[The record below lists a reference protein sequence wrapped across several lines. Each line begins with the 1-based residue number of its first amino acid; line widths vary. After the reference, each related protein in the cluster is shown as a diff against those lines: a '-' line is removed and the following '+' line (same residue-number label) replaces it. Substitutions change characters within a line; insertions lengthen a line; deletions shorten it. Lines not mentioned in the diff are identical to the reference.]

1 MGLISLKEIEMKK
14 LNTLLIIMS
23 LLIIFSACS
32 QSGQP
37 AGQDRVLRLA
47 KSVDPDGL
55 DPQRS
60 VAESTFEIT
69 SILYDTLFEVEE
81 DGSLAPGIAES
92 YNLSQDGLSL
102 KVKIKEGLRFHNDKP
117 LDAQAL
123 MDSFLRLKEEESPRA
138 GDYEIIER
146 MLVLSEG
153 ELEFIFSEVDS
164 EILNKFAYPWSA
176 VVEASSENLRSKPVG
191 SGAYKL
197 KEWIPQQHILL
208 EAFDGSYR
216 DGKIKEVKI
225 LMIPD
230 SSAQITSIEKGDLD
244 LIEIP
249 AESLEK
255 IDSEKVD
262 ILRFPRNGIQLMA
275 MNSANPYLAQKEVR
289 EAIAQAINI
298 DDIQRT
304 VWKGVGIQIGSHYPP
319 GVRGFIDLSGTYTYN
334 PEKSREILEG
344 LDLSEPIRLRMML
357 PKSYPE
363 YVATGQIIAN
373 QLEQVGIM
381 VEQEI
386 IEWAAWLSDVYNGR
400 DYDLTIIG
408 HTGRL
413 EPYALLAKYISDG
426 SENYFNYVNPQ
437 LDELLEEVRVERDLD
452 RKYEIYGDIQR
463 LLAEEIPAIYLQT
476 PERIILSAKDLK
488 GYRDFPVIVTDI
500 RDLYF
505 E

>member
-1 MGLISLKEIEMKK
+1 MKRIKFLI
-14 LNTLLIIMS
+14 LIMALVLVI
-23 LLIIFSACS
+23 SACS
-32 QSGQP
+32 KPEDGQSGQ
-37 AGQDRVLRLA
+37 RVLRMA

-69 SILYDTLFEVEE
+69 SILYDTLFEVQE
-81 DGSLAPGIAES
+81 DGSLEPGIAES
-92 YNLSQDGLSL
+92 YELSDDGLSL
-102 KVKIKEGLRFHNDKP
+102 KIKIREGLRFHNDRP
-117 LDAQAL
+117 LNAQAV

-138 GDYEIIER
+138 GDYELIEK
-146 MLVLSEG
+146 MVVVSEN
-153 ELEFIFSEVDS
+153 ELEFTFSLVNSEV
-164 EILNKFAYPWSA
+164 LNLFAYPWSA
-176 VVEASSENLRSKPVG
+176 IVEASSENLRSKPVG
-191 SGAYKL
+191 SGAYRL

-216 DGKIKEVKI
+216 DGSIEEVKI

-230 SSAQITSIEKGDLD
+230 TSAQITSVEKGDLD

-249 AESLEK
+249 AESMEK
-255 IDSEKVD
+255 IDTDKVT

-275 MNSANPYLAQKEVR
+275 MNSDNPYLAQKKVR
-289 EAIAQAINI
+289 EAVAHAINI

-304 VWKGVGIQIGSHYPP
+304 VWKGIGIQIGSHYPP
-319 GVRGFIDLSGTYTYN
+319 GVRGYIDLTGKYAYD
-334 PEKSREILEG
+334 PDLSRQILQEEGLEG
-344 LDLSEPIRLRMML
+344 KVRLRMML

-373 QLEQVGIM
+373 QLEQVGIE

-426 SENYFNYVNPQ
+426 SENYFNYVNPDLDQ
-437 LDELLEEVRVERDLD
+437 LLLEVKEERDLD
-452 RKYEIYGDIQR
+452 RKYEIYGEIQE

-476 PERIILSAKDLK
+476 PERIIVTAKDLK

>member
-1 MGLISLKEIEMKK
+1 MKRK
-14 LNTLLIIMS
+14 KIMIILMLFALALSSCSAPKQKGSDTS
-23 LLIIFSACS
+23 LL
-32 QSGQP
+32 
-37 AGQDRVLRLA
+37 RMA

-69 SILYDTLFEVEE
+69 SVIYDTLLEVQE
-81 DGSLAPGIAES
+81 DGSLLPGIAQS
-92 YNLSQDGLSL
+92 YSLSDDGLHLSF
-102 KVKIKEGLRFHNDKP
+102 VIKEGLRFHNDKV
-117 LDAQAL
+117 LDAEAVKN
-123 MDSFLRLKEEESPRA
+123 SFLRLKEEESPRA
-138 GDYEIIER
+138 KDYANFTSIN
-146 MLVLSEG
+146 VLSDKEV
-153 ELEFIFSEVDS
+153 EFILAQPDVGVLTLFG
-164 EILNKFAYPWSA
+164 YPWSA
-176 VVEASSENLRSKPVG
+176 IVEVSAENLRSKPMG

-197 KEWIPQQHILL
+197 DEWIPQQHITL

-216 DGKIKEVKI
+216 DAKIPKVKI
-225 LMIPD
+225 FMIPD
-230 SSAQITSIEKGDLD
+230 TSAQITSLEKGELD

-249 AESLEK
+249 AESIGK
-255 IDSEKVD
+255 IDTDKAN

-275 MNSANPYLAQKEVR
+275 MNSANAYLAQKEVR
-289 EAIAQAINI
+289 EAIAYAINI
-298 DDIQRT
+298 PDIKEA
-304 VWKGVGIQIGSHYPP
+304 VWNGVGIPIGSHYPA
-319 GVRGFIDLSGTYTYN
+319 GVKGYVDLTGKYPYD
-334 PEKSREILEG
+334 PQKSEAILKE
-344 LDLSEPIRLRMML
+344 LDLYGKVKLRMML

-373 QLEQVGIM
+373 QLEQVGF
-381 VEQEI
+381 VVDQEI

-413 EPYALLAKYISDG
+413 EPYALLAKYLSDG

-437 LDELLEEVRVERDLD
+437 LDDLLHLVKTEQDPLQREEMYR
-452 RKYEIYGDIQR
+452 EIQE

-476 PERIILSAKDLK
+476 PERIIVTSKALK
-488 GYRDFPVIVTDI
+488 GYRDFPVIITDL